1 MYLKELTIFFS
12 AIQQDDW
19 VTPFHIN
26 IYIALFKIWNLNQF
40 QNPVSISRRKIMD
53 MSKVSSN
60 ATYHKCMRELV
71 KGGYIRYI
79 PSYHPVL
86 GSLVYFNQL

>member
-12 AIQQDDW
+12 AIQHDEW
-19 VTPFHIN
+19 ITPFHIS
-26 IYIALFKIWNLNQF
+26 IYIALFEQWNLNHF
-40 QNPVSISRRKIMD
+40 ENPVSISRRKIMD
-53 MSKVSSN
+53 MSKISSN

-71 KGGYIRYI
+71 EGGYIRYI